1 MDNRFDGK
9 DIILHLYTYQLGV
22 YEGKQKKYEDF
33 AEILGGAKR
42 VFYF

>member
-9 DIILHLYTYQLGV
+9 DIILHLHTYQLGV

-33 AEILGGAKR
+33 CGNSWWN
-42 VFYF
+42 